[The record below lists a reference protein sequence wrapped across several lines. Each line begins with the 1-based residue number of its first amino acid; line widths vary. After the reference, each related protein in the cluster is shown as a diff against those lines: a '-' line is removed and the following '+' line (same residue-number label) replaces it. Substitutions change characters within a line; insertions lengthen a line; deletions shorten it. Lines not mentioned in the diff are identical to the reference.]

1 MDRRKQGKTIS
12 RRAFV
17 GKAGL
22 GAAAFAGAGALG
34 AGEAE
39 AQQRS
44 AAPAVPAGVPATW
57 DLEADVVVIG
67 SGATGLPAA
76 IRAADHGASVI
87 VVEANYDI
95 GGHGILNGGQV
106 PLGGGTSAQKK
117 HGIVDSPDTLFKDLT
132 DWSVV
137 EVNGMPEY
145 RYNDRAVQR
154 ALADHEAPAY
164 DFLVENGAVFDP
176 DRAPGVSGGHAI
188 GISAPREHYASRW
201 TKGQGAESP
210 GGAAGTNIYRPL
222 EDSAKKKGV
231 RFLLNYHMDAI
242 VREAPQSGRV
252 LGIRAS
258 YTPKFLP
265 GSTTP
270 MRPFRSDG
278 VIPMTTGNVAVKARK
293 AVIIATGGSSSNVN
307 FRRMFDGRLTEEF
320 QVAGEPYSA
329 QDASGELAGMA
340 IGASLWGTAN
350 QTMER
355 NGAFRK
361 RPVVGAQY
369 IYPVFRPSSP
379 VFPLARASGLN
390 VQDWQDM
397 ILVNQVGRRFY
408 NEEADGWPYGTHHGS
423 LDPYVQGDWRNA
435 RRVTYKPD
443 NFLDAALAPNE
454 GSQPPDYEP
463 GPTWAI
469 FDAEAIRREKWDPV
483 PPNIDP
489 LYFFSAATI
498 GELARAT
505 RKNPYQR
512 VDMPPASLEA
522 TVARYNAIVDFGY
535 DPDFERPNPTH
546 KIQTPPFYAAWAT
559 PVVHDAYAGLR
570 INIKCQVVDIKG
582 QVIPGLYCGGE
593 SAGGCSQHGQGRC
606 ITQGYIAGKEAAGER
621 SWT

>member
-1 MDRRKQGKTIS
+1 MERRKKKIS

-17 GKAGL
+17 GRAGL
-22 GAAAFAGAGALG
+22 GAAAFAGVGAI
-34 AGEAE
+34 GEPAE
-39 AQQRS
+39 AQAPRS
-44 AAPAVPAGVPATW
+44 SAGSPIPAKW

-67 SGATGLPAA
+67 SGACGLPAA
-76 IRAADHGASVI
+76 IRAADQGASVV

-117 HGIVDSPDTLFKDLT
+117 HGIVDSPEVLFKDLT

-137 EVNGMPEY
+137 EINGMPEY

-154 ALADHEAPAY
+154 ALADREAQAY
-164 DFLVENGAVFDP
+164 EFLVENGVVFDP

-188 GISAPREHYASRW
+188 GISAPREHYAARW

-210 GGAAGTNIYRPL
+210 AGAAGTNIYRPL
-222 EDSAKKKGV
+222 ENSAKKKGV
-231 RFLLNYHMDAI
+231 RFLLNYHMDAV
-242 VREAPQSGRV
+242 VREAPSSGRV
-252 LGIRAS
+252 LGVTAS
-258 YTPKFLP
+258 YTPKLQP

-278 VIPMTTGNVAVKARK
+278 VIQMAAATVTVKARK

-307 FRRMFDGRLTEEF
+307 FRRMFDSRLTDVYP
-320 QVAGEPYSA
+320 VAGEPYSA

-350 QTMER
+350 QTLER

-361 RPVVGAQY
+361 RPVIGAQY
-369 IYPVFRPSSP
+369 IYPVWRPSSP
-379 VFPLARASGLN
+379 IFPFARASGLQ
-390 VQDWQDM
+390 VADWQDV

-408 NEEADGWPYGTHHGS
+408 NELAEGWPYGTHHGF
-423 LDPYVQGDWRNA
+423 LDPYVQGDWRNM
-435 RRVTYKPD
+435 RRITYKPD
-443 NFLDAALAPNE
+443 GFLDAVLAPNE
-454 GSQPPDYEP
+454 GSHPPDFEA
-463 GPTWAI
+463 GPIWAI
-469 FDAEAIRREKWDPV
+469 FDADAVRREKWEPT
-483 PPNIDP
+483 PPHIDP
-489 LYFFSAATI
+489 KFFFSAQTL
-498 GELARAT
+498 GELARAI
-505 RKNPYQR
+505 RGNPYQR
-512 VDMPPASLEA
+512 VDMPPAGLEA
-522 TVARYNAIVDFGY
+522 TVARYNTIVDFGF

-546 KIQTPPFYAAWAT
+546 TIQTPPFYAAWAT
-559 PVVHDAYAGLR
+559 PVVHDTYAGLR
-570 INIKCQVVDIKG
+570 INMKCQVVDIKG

-606 ITQGYIAGKEAAGER
+606 ITQGYIAGTEAAGER